1 MAEDGFSLTGK
12 VAIVTGGSSGIG
24 AASVRRLA
32 AAGARV
38 VVGYSR
44 GLERAE
50 KLLAE
55 LPGTGHCA
63 MHLPLEDTAQIRR
76 VAAAVSDQFGR
87 GDILVNSAGFTRMVP
102 HADLEALDD
111 DLIDA
116 VLTANVRGPFA
127 TIRAFSPLLRVSG
140 NGVIVNISS
149 GAAAR
154 GGGSSI
160 IYGAS
165 KAALD
170 TMSMALARVLAPE
183 IRVIVIAPGLVH
195 TGFVPGRAEE
205 MMAAAAAA
213 TPLHDRRGTR
223 YRPHQRLVIY
233 HIVNYGISLSFGRR
247 TYPPSQHGRA
257 MCGHSEPSAGSI
269 SITRSPRR
277 RAATRCISR
286 STTPSSAGGRSS
298 ATLMRTAAVWVA
310 SATSR
315 LVLRIS
321 GSGALRSIGCF
332 RTARLKSSDSRK
344 LPANSSASV
353 ICSGGL
359 SNGTG
364 KSFSAISIAFSA
376 VLSSRAAR
384 GSGDRT
390 RPRTPGLRP
399 PGIFSISPRAFASCI
414 RSSQRRRPSTRA
426 ATERAVPSLVFG
438 PLERPPW
445 SAQRS

>member
-76 VAAAVSDQFGR
+76 VVAAVSDQFGR

-149 GAAAR
+149 GR
-154 GGGSSI
+154 
-160 IYGAS
+160 
-165 KAALD
+165 
-170 TMSMALARVLAPE
+170 P
-183 IRVIVIAPGLVH
+183 
-195 TGFVPGRAEE
+195 RAV
-205 MMAAAAAA
+205 AAAA
-213 TPLHDRRGTR
+213 
-223 YRPHQRLVIY
+223 
-233 HIVNYGISLSFGRR
+233 SF
-247 TYPPSQHGRA
+247 
-257 MCGHSEPSAGSI
+257 
-269 SITRSPRR
+269 
-277 RAATRCISR
+277 
-286 STTPSSAGGRSS
+286 
-298 ATLMRTAAVWVA
+298 TA
-310 SATSR
+310 
-315 LVLRIS
+315 
-321 GSGALRSIGCF
+321 
-332 RTARLKSSDSRK
+332 
-344 LPANSSASV
+344 P
-353 ICSGGL
+353 
-359 SNGTG
+359 
-364 KSFSAISIAFSA
+364 
-376 VLSSRAAR
+376 
-384 GSGDRT
+384 
-390 RPRTPGLRP
+390 
-399 PGIFSISPRAFASCI
+399 
-414 RSSQRRRPSTRA
+414 QRRLSTR
-426 ATERAVPSLVFG
+426 
-438 PLERPPW
+438 
-445 SAQRS
+445 